1 MKDEIVDEHEIKDKP
16 IGAAEADFETVLVD
30 GFLGFGLSMGNAALV
45 LIMVL
50 VHAPSVVESNIVAM
64 CVAMLTCLLLFIG
77 LKLTDAFQRAVGR
90 KIILVSYMVS
100 FLGAAACLILRLPY
114 LSVALASLGTV
125 AASFLY
131 GRYLASLTRNALMFV
146 VDSIFIYVGIMAF
159 VISQAESLLSS
170 ALLGTLCVVS
180 TIVSA
185 AFTKKDH
192 PYADFVSAEDSKR
205 RSIKLKG
212 NNHTLLLIGFM
223 LSAVLIAFSLDFPKE
238 IITLAIGLS
247 IGAAGLLSLLTRQ
260 LDERVYKEWLKK
272 SMAFSAALLL
282 LPFSVVPEVVC
293 LGLICLYTCFVCLN
307 IIVLVNA
314 IVETTRFDMISPIW
328 LFGKHGSTYFGGIAI
343 GSAVCALGAL
353 AGSYVDPQIALYGSI
368 VVVIVFCSWMQIS
381 VNYQIYPFEPAIEE
395 NEDEET
401 SVQIE
406 QEGKRKLVW
415 QRKIETACDRYK
427 LSPREREVLRILLK
441 GRDAKYIMD
450 QFYISQSTAK
460 THIYNIY
467 RKFGIHS
474 RQDLYDFIED
484 IELAE
489 DE

>member
-1 MKDEIVDEHEIKDKP
+1 M
-16 IGAAEADFETVLVD
+16 
-30 GFLGFGLSMGNAALV
+30 
-45 LIMVL
+45 
-50 VHAPSVVESNIVAM
+50 
-64 CVAMLTCLLLFIG
+64 
-77 LKLTDAFQRAVGR
+77 
-90 KIILVSYMVS
+90 
-100 FLGAAACLILRLPY
+100 
-114 LSVALASLGTV
+114 
-125 AASFLY
+125 
-131 GRYLASLTRNALMFV
+131 
-146 VDSIFIYVGIMAF
+146 
-159 VISQAESLLSS
+159 
-170 ALLGTLCVVS
+170 VS

-282 LPFSVVPEVVC
+282 LPFPVVPEAVF

-314 IVETTRFDMISPIW
+314 VVETTRFDMISPIW

-368 VVVIVFCSWMQIS
+368 VVVVVFCSWMQIS
-381 VNYQIYPFEPAIEE
+381 VNYQIYPFEPVIEE

>member
-1 MKDEIVDEHEIKDKP
+1 
-16 IGAAEADFETVLVD
+16 
-30 GFLGFGLSMGNAALV
+30 
-45 LIMVL
+45 MV
-50 VHAPSVVESNIVAM
+50 
-64 CVAMLTCLLLFIG
+64 
-77 LKLTDAFQRAVGR
+77 
-90 KIILVSYMVS
+90 
-100 FLGAAACLILRLPY
+100 
-114 LSVALASLGTV
+114 
-125 AASFLY
+125 
-131 GRYLASLTRNALMFV
+131 
-146 VDSIFIYVGIMAF
+146 F

-223 LSAVLIAFSLDFPKE
+223 LSVVLIAFSLDFPKE

-282 LPFSVVPEVVC
+282 LPFPVVPKAVC
-293 LGLICLYTCFVCLN
+293 PGLICLYTCFVCLN
-307 IIVLVNA
+307 IDFIFLVNA
-314 IVETTRFDMISPIW
+314 VVETTRFDMISPIW
-328 LFGKHGSTYFGGIAI
+328 LFGKHGATYFGGISI
-343 GSAVCALGAL
+343 GAAVCTLGAL

-368 VVVIVFCSWMQIS
+368 VVVVAFCSWMQIS
-381 VNYQIYPFEPAIEE
+381 VNYQIYPFEPVIEE

-406 QEGKRKLVW
+406 QEGKRKLMW
-415 QRKIETACDRYK
+415 QRRD
-427 LSPREREVLRILLK
+427 RERHATDISFLLVK
-441 GRDAKYIMD
+441 GRSCV
-450 QFYISQSTAK
+450 FC
-460 THIYNIY
+460 
-467 RKFGIHS
+467 
-474 RQDLYDFIED
+474 
-484 IELAE
+484 
-489 DE
+489 